1 VVERLR
7 IETQKILRTPNIQQK
22 LADAGGMEAF
32 ITTPRE
38 FDALIKQ
45 DFQKYGKLVKDLNLK
60 ID

>member
-1 VVERLR
+1 
-7 IETQKILRTPNIQQK
+7 
-22 LADAGGMEAF
+22 MEAF